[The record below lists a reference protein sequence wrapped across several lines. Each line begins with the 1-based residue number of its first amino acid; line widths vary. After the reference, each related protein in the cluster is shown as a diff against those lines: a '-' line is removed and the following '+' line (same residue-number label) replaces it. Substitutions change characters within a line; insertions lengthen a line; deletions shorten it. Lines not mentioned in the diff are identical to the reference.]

1 MPRYAGFQVVDV
13 SVQDLPGPMDRLRAI
28 PLFTELKDSDLR
40 PHPPHGVA
48 MHHAAQRVK
57 SVENIA
63 IWQSPRNPGW
73 TGQWKSASMSD
84 GLILQ
89 ALGQFAVGIAAR
101 VLSDKPCHG
110 FSGLTKLIP
119 QSGDIGVG
127 ICNVLVDRVTHQ

>member
-28 PLFTELKDSDLR
+28 PLFTELKDSDLP

-63 IWQSPRNPGW
+63 IWQSPRNPGLDRPMGISLDERW
-73 TGQWKSASMSD
+73 PD
-84 GLILQ
+84 
-89 ALGQFAVGIAAR
+89 FVGVWSTRCRDRGPR
-101 VLSDKPCHG
+101 VE
-110 FSGLTKLIP
+110 
-119 QSGDIGVG
+119 
-127 ICNVLVDRVTHQ
+127 